1 MSILSIRTRTKLVL
15 RILKKR
21 VLYSYEYTMSSMNDI
36 HARDTMEKF
45 CVTFLWLHS
54 VEVDGRFQKLNQKP
68 SGPALGGH

>member
-1 MSILSIRTRTKLVL
+1 MSILSIRTRTKFVL

-21 VLYSYEYTMSSMNDI
+21 VLCDEYTMSSMNDI

-45 CVTFLWLHS
+45 CGTFLWLHS

-68 SGPALGGH
+68 SGPALGGP

>member
-1 MSILSIRTRTKLVL
+1 MSILSIRTRTKFVL

-21 VLYSYEYTMSSMNDI
+21 VLCDEYTMSSMNDI
-36 HARDTMEKF
+36 HARDTMEIY
-45 CVTFLWLHS
+45 CGTFLHS